1 MTSKNELKF
10 AIFVALFMIALV
22 IVGAVLMPL
31 GRTLTSSQQL
41 VIACSFFVFFLCLFT
56 LFKKFSIDFLFA
68 HKAKAALVLVAIF
81 TMTVLCSKGTT
92 YLANQFLQNRSPK
105 SIVVQRDGA
114 PNMSVSAQR

>member
-56 LFKKFSIDFLFA
+56 LFKKLVIFA
-68 HKAKAALVLVAIF
+68 N
-81 TMTVLCSKGTT
+81 G
-92 YLANQFLQNRSPK
+92 
-105 SIVVQRDGA
+105 
-114 PNMSVSAQR
+114 